1 MSDEQAKGRARLRN
15 DLLFVSVLAAVI
27 LLSILGLLLFR
38 TQGNTVTVSVDGV
51 TVGTYALS
59 KDQAVDIPGYD
70 GGVNR
75 LVIRDGQAWMESASC
90 PDGICVSHRPISYNG
105 QSIIC
110 LPNKVVVTIHTQADD
125 ASHQPDIAV

>member
-1 MSDEQAKGRARLRN
+1 MSDEQAKSRARLRN
-15 DLLFVSVLAAVI
+15 DLLFVSVLVAVI

-38 TQGNTVTVSVDGV
+38 TPGDTVTVTVDGELF
-51 TVGTYALS
+51 GTYSLS
-59 KDQAVDIPGYD
+59 EERSVEIQGAD

-75 LVIRDGQAWMESASC
+75 LVIRNGQVVMEYASC

-110 LPNKVVVTIHTQADD
+110 LPNKVVVTVQAQTDGS
-125 ASHQPDIAV
+125 SHQPDIVV

>member
-27 LLSILGLLLFR
+27 LLSILGLFLFR
-38 TQGNTVTVSVDGV
+38 TQGNTVTVSVDGK

-59 KDQAVDIPGYD
+59 KDQAVEIPGHD

-110 LPNKVVVTIHTQADD
+110 LPNKVVVTIQTQADD